1 MTDLQ
6 AMLHET
12 HPYVLLYRQAFHIMI
27 EKPPDE
33 QQNVFVRLRT
43 ERHQDL
49 RRYNLPTADEEIAA
63 IIPDDGSEAQSDHR
77 DIVLRLNGGLR

>member
-12 HPYVLLYRQAFHIMI
+12 HPYVLLYRQAFHIII

-33 QQNVFVRLRT
+33 QQNVFVRLRA
-43 ERHQDL
+43 ERHQDIWC
-49 RRYNLPTADEEIAA
+49 YNLPTANEEIAA
-63 IIPDDGSEAQSDHR
+63 LFQVMVLKHDLIIETLFFD
-77 DIVLRLNGGLR
+77 